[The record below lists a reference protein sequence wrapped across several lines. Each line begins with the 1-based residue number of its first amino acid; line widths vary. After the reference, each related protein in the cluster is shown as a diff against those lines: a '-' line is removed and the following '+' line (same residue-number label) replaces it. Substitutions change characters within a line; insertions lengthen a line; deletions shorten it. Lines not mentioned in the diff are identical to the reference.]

1 VDPWGDVIAQC
12 SEGTNIATAEISL
25 DYIKNVRQSM
35 PVWKHRRNDLY
46 RVLMPKITLGDEQV
60 YTVGHA
66 VMDSNNII
74 YKTMNTVAFVSRN
87 SIVAG
92 RILFFESNLRMLI

>member
-1 VDPWGDVIAQC
+1 VDPWGNVIAQC

-46 RVLMPKITLGDEQV
+46 RVLIPKITLRDEQV

-66 VMDSNNII
+66 IVDPRNIV
-74 YKTMNTVAFVSRN
+74 YKTMNTVAFLSRN

-92 RILFFESNLRMLI
+92 RILSFESNLRMLI

>member
-1 VDPWGDVIAQC
+1 MDPWGDVIAQC
-12 SEGTNIATAEISL
+12 SESTNIATAEISL

-46 RVLMPKITLGDEQV
+46 RVLMPNIMLGDEQE
-60 YTVGHA
+60 YTLGHA
-66 VMDSNNII
+66 VVDSNNVI
-74 YKTMNTVAFVSRN
+74 YKTMKTVAFVSRN

-92 RILFFESNLRMLI
+92 RILFFLEVIQEC

>member
-1 VDPWGDVIAQC
+1 MDPWGDVIAQC

-46 RVLMPKITLGDEQV
+46 RVLMPKITLGDEKV

-66 VMDSNNII
+66 VVDAHNII

-92 RILFFESNLRMLI
+92 RILSFGSNLRMLI